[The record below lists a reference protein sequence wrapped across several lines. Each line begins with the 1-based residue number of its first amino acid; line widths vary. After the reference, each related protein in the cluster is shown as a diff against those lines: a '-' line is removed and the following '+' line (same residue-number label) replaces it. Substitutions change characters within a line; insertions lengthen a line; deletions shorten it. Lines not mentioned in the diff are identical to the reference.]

1 MGKDLVTDEITVI
14 MPAYN
19 AERLLPATLDSILL
33 QTYKNWH
40 LIVVNDGSTDKTAD
54 ILDEYSSKYKNIE
67 YITIKNTG
75 SARIPRLKAASLS
88 NSEWICNIDSDD
100 IIEST
105 YLEKLVIQAKKTNSD
120 IVSPTMHYTTF
131 EGEVFNQ
138 VPDKGC
144 LLYTSPS
151 PRD

>member
-67 YITIKNTG
+67 QSFTLTKLWDLSSIGDMVGRKRRTRRIYI
-75 SARIPRLKAASLS
+75 RLSLL
-88 NSEWICNIDSDD
+88 
-100 IIEST
+100 T
-105 YLEKLVIQAKKTNSD
+105 
-120 IVSPTMHYTTF
+120 
-131 EGEVFNQ
+131 
-138 VPDKGC
+138 
-144 LLYTSPS
+144 
-151 PRD
+151 

>member
-54 ILDEYSSKYKNIE
+54 ILD
-67 YITIKNTG
+67 
-75 SARIPRLKAASLS
+75 
-88 NSEWICNIDSDD
+88 
-100 IIEST
+100 
-105 YLEKLVIQAKKTNSD
+105 
-120 IVSPTMHYTTF
+120 
-131 EGEVFNQ
+131 
-138 VPDKGC
+138 
-144 LLYTSPS
+144 
-151 PRD
+151 

>member
-88 NSEWICNIDSDD
+88 NSEWICN
-100 IIEST
+100 
-105 YLEKLVIQAKKTNSD
+105 
-120 IVSPTMHYTTF
+120 
-131 EGEVFNQ
+131 
-138 VPDKGC
+138 C

>member
-54 ILDEYSSKYKNIE
+54 ILDEYSSKYKSS
-67 YITIKNTG
+67 K
-75 SARIPRLKAASLS
+75 
-88 NSEWICNIDSDD
+88 
-100 IIEST
+100 
-105 YLEKLVIQAKKTNSD
+105 
-120 IVSPTMHYTTF
+120 F
-131 EGEVFNQ
+131 E
-138 VPDKGC
+138 
-144 LLYTSPS
+144 
-151 PRD
+151 